1 MQTVALAFRVVLSLS
16 VVLALMWLLARTLRG
31 RVIARGAGVLELLAR
46 VPMTRGSS
54 VAVVRVADQVLVL
67 GVTETQVTVLTVADP
82 EQVRIA
88 SVNSEN
94 ASFSKTADGQSGLP
108 GSGPTGSGLL
118 AGSILSPNTWRR
130 AIVTIRERTVR
141 R

>member
-1 MQTVALAFRVVLSLS
+1 MQTLALAFRVVLSLS

-31 RVIARGAGVLELLAR
+31 RVVARGAGVLELLAR
-46 VPMTRGSS
+46 VPMTRSSS

-88 SVNSEN
+88 SATSESAPLSKSIGGRSSLP
-94 ASFSKTADGQSGLP
+94 ASRPD
-108 GSGPTGSGLL
+108 SGLL
-118 AGSILSPNTWRR
+118 AGSILSLNTWRR
-130 AIVTIRERTVR
+130 VVAMVRERTVR